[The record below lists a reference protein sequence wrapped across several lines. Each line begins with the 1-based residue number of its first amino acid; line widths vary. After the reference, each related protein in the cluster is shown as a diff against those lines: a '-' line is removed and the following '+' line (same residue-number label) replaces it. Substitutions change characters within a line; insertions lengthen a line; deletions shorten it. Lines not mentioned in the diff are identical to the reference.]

1 MMTVTNVKSL
11 KRILL
16 ALVMGVIFFF
26 FILSSLYISKTFI
39 DDSDRQTERNL
50 MYWAQYI
57 SILSSP
63 YLVETTQSD
72 LKLKSD
78 LYEKLEQLSPLRLIR
93 VVDIYTYS
101 PKDKVETLYLSY
113 EHEGT
118 FNFNNSI
125 PEVQLT
131 TEERIKLA
139 SPRITDNYAEVFLP
153 ILNSNKEKV
162 GNIYLQANRYSG
174 LSQNNQLL
182 ITISI
187 IFMLMFIVIWVVLS
201 RLEVQISSPLKLITA
216 HIQEIS
222 KSKNFT
228 KRLPVMAYQEAD
240 VIARNLNTLLNRL
253 EKHIAKLQ
261 QAEEQSEKRNQEL
274 EQKITNRTAALKESN
289 QELLSTLEK
298 LHQFQDQLVES
309 GKMASLG
316 DMVAGVAHEV
326 NTPIGLGVTASTLLA
341 DRLNEM
347 KEHFDNKTLRSSQ
360 LKKFFNEGQEN
371 VGIIYRNLKRA
382 AELISSFKK
391 VAVDQ
396 SSEDIRQFDMNELVN
411 EVLLTLAPQI
421 KNSPYQINVHC
432 PENLLIWSKP
442 GPINQILINLILNS
456 MLHAFEGRE
465 TGVITIDV
473 ELIENIVNINYQD
486 DGKGI
491 DKAIRNKI
499 FEPFTTTKRGSGG
512 SGLGLHLVYNL
523 VTQALGGNIE
533 IESKQNIGTKFEI
546 KFPLSSGSH
555 SI

>member
-1 MMTVTNVKSL
+1 MTATNVKSL
-11 KRILL
+11 QRTLL
-16 ALVMGVIFFF
+16 ALVIGVIFSFF
-26 FILSSLYISKTFI
+26 VLSSLYISKIFI
-39 DDSDRQTERNL
+39 DDSDRQTEQNL
-50 MYWAQYI
+50 HYWAQYI
-57 SILSSP
+57 AVLSAP
-63 YLVETTQSD
+63 YLEEVNSSD
-72 LKLKSD
+72 QKLKSE
-78 LYEKLEQLSPLRLIR
+78 LYEKLDQLSSLKLVR
-93 VVDIYTYS
+93 VIDVYS
-101 PKDKVETLYLSY
+101 HNSNDNSESFYLSY
-113 EHEGT
+113 KHQEG
-118 FNFNNSI
+118 FDFNNQI

-131 TEERIKLA
+131 NTEREQLS
-139 SPRITDNYAEVFLP
+139 SPRITDNYVEIFIP
-153 ILNSNKEKV
+153 IISPINEKV
-162 GNIYLQANRYSG
+162 GYVYLQTNRYLG
-174 LSQNNQLL
+174 LSQNNLLL

-187 IFMLMFIVIWVVLS
+187 VFAVMFVVIWLVIS
-201 RLEVQISSPLKLITA
+201 RLEYRLASPLKLITA
-216 HIQEIS
+216 RIQEIS
-222 KSKNFT
+222 KSKNFSE
-228 KRLPVMAYQEAD
+228 RLPVMAYQEAD
-240 VIARNLNTLLNRL
+240 VVARNINILLNRV

-261 QAEEQSEKRNQEL
+261 QAEQQSEKRTQEL

-326 NTPIGLGVTASTLLA
+326 NTPIGLGVTASTLLS

-347 KEHFDNKTLRSSQ
+347 KEHFENKTLKSSQ

-396 SSEDIRQFDMNELVN
+396 SSEDVRQFDMNELVN

-421 KNSPYQINVHC
+421 KNTPYQIDIKC
-432 PENLLIWSKP
+432 PDNLIVWSKP

-456 MLHAFEGRE
+456 MLHAFEGKERG
-465 TGVITIDV
+465 TITID
-473 ELIENIVNINYQD
+473 IEMAENLVHINYQD
-486 DGKGI
+486 NGKGI

-523 VTQALGGNIE
+523 VTQALGGSIE
-533 IESKQNIGTKFEI
+533 IESKQNIGTKFDI